1 MGNESSSP
9 ESAKEFIES
18 TEHKLNEIR
27 SSETSV
33 SSTGI
38 EEVVSQDDDMSGT
51 STSIIRDDE
60 NLSEISFQYLLNE
73 KKRKRKNDNDN
84 DNDDNSSETKPERKR
99 RRC

>member
-60 NLSEISFQYLLNE
+60 NLSESDVTYVDEEQSGEVGNTGIS
-73 KKRKRKNDNDN
+73 
-84 DNDDNSSETKPERKR
+84 SSPKVDKTKWNIKI
-99 RRC
+99 